1 MADKKPKDQQAQD
14 VTQTEGAP
22 KPADELAQLREILFG
37 QTNRAFRADLSAL
50 ESRVN
55 DSFSKLNTHLDNQF
69 NDIRKLIDQ
78 QITELSNQLASANDN
93 HSNVQEQL
101 QNTTDKLQSEL
112 EIAETAAKNDNDALE
127 AHVVKELESLDN
139 LFSKRHQELLEKLQ
153 QVTSELSE
161 SKTDRKT
168 LANLLS
174 TLATNLA
181 TDH

>member
-1 MADKKPKDQQAQD
+1 MADNKQKDQQVQNSIE
-14 VTQTEGAP
+14 TESTP
-22 KPADELAQLREILFG
+22 QPADELAQLREILFG

-55 DSFSKLNTHLDNQF
+55 DSFTKLNVHLDNQF
-69 NDIRKLIDQ
+69 NDIRKLIDE
-78 QITELSNQLASANDN
+78 QISELSNQLANANDS

-112 EIAETAAKNDNDALE
+112 EMAEAAAKNDNEALE
-127 AHVVKELESLDN
+127 AHVVKELESLDS

-153 QVTSELSE
+153 QVTRDLSE

-174 TLATNLA
+174 TMATNLA

>member
-78 QITELSNQLASANDN
+78 QITGPVLTTTTVTCKSN
-93 HSNVQEQL
+93 
-101 QNTTDKLQSEL
+101 
-112 EIAETAAKNDNDALE
+112 
-127 AHVVKELESLDN
+127 
-139 LFSKRHQELLEKLQ
+139 F
-153 QVTSELSE
+153 
-161 SKTDRKT
+161 KTP
-168 LANLLS
+168 L
-174 TLATNLA
+174 TNCKVNWR
-181 TDH
+181 